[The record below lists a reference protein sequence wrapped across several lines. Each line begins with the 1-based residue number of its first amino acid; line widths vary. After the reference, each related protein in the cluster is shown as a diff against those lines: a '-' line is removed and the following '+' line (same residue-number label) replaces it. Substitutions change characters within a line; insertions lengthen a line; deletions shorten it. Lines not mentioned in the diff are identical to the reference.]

1 MKSSFSIIPI
11 VFCKKKKFKKKL
23 LISLFK
29 LQKPLLVFSGMAL
42 QNGRTSLE
50 KNNLIVPAE
59 NLKTLSHVS
68 KYEDI
73 PAGHTLCW
81 RSNFDVILSST
92 AEIYLSMLPCWR
104 VMRQQVGKVLQGNI
118 SVCVC
123 WVQSCSM
130 NNTKEQ
136 KAPASKPENTLWKAI
151 TKVEA
156 SETDKNPPGALGLS
170 VSGYGQTPGLNA

>member
-11 VFCKKKKFKKKL
+11 VFCKKKFKKKL

-104 VMRQQVGKVLQGNI
+104 VMRQQVVKVLQGNI
-118 SVCVC
+118 SVFVCV
-123 WVQSCSM
+123 WGGAILQYEQYKRTKSTSIQTGKHTLKSNNQSRSFRDRQESPRGSGPKC
-130 NNTKEQ
+130 
-136 KAPASKPENTLWKAI
+136 LWLRPD
-151 TKVEA
+151 
-156 SETDKNPPGALGLS
+156 SRS
-170 VSGYGQTPGLNA
+170 